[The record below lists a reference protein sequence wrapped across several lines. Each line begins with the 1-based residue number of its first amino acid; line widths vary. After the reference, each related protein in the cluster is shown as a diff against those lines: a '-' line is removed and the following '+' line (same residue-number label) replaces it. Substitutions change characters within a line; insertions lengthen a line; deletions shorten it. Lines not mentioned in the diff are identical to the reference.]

1 MSVQEDIDRLHQFV
15 TELNQGN
22 MESVRNYMAA
32 DFFSYSPKPDE
43 PSARE
48 VFYELLFDL
57 KAAFPDLHVTLQDLH
72 SEGELLKG
80 QMTLNG
86 TKRGP
91 LWGTPAS
98 GVPVTWSIPVSFRSI
113 NGHYAVN
120 LEEVS
125 LPNLIG
131 TLVELDL
138 VNPPDQ
144 MDKPTKYPVVIP
156 EIILKVLFTGQV
168 ADKPCSHLDEIKV
181 IEPATRVCEECVAA
195 SDVWPALRMCLIC
208 GYVGCCD
215 TSKNKHMKQHYE
227 ATGHPLFRSIRLD
240 EGWVWCYEDDAFFS
254 KRLLEKYR

>member
-1 MSVQEDIDRLHQFV
+1 MSVQEDINRVQQFV

-22 MESVRNYMAA
+22 LESIRKYMAA
-32 DFFSYSPKPDE
+32 DFFTYSPKPDE

-48 VFYELLFDL
+48 VFYELLSDL
-57 KAAFPDLHVTLQDLH
+57 KVTFPDLHVTLQDLR
-72 SEGELLKG
+72 SEGDLLKG
-80 QMTLNG
+80 HLTLNG

-91 LWGTPAS
+91 LWGAPAS
-98 GVPVTWSIPVSFRSI
+98 GTQVTWTVPVSFRPIS
-113 NGHYAVN
+113 GRYAVN

-125 LPNLIG
+125 LPNLLG
-131 TLVELDL
+131 TLLELDL

-144 MDKPTKYPVVIP
+144 MDKPTQYPVVIP

-168 ADKPCSHLDEIKV
+168 ADKPCSHLDDIKV
-181 IEPATRVCEECVAA
+181 VEPAIRVCEECVAA
-195 SDVWPALRMCLIC
+195 GDIWPALRMCLIC

-215 TSKNKHMKQHYE
+215 TAKNKHMKQHYE

-240 EGWVWCYEDDAFFS
+240 EGWVWCYEDNAFFS

>member
-1 MSVQEDIDRLHQFV
+1 MSVQEDIDRVQQFV

-22 MESVRNYMAA
+22 LESVRKYVAA

-48 VFYELLFDL
+48 VFYELLSDL
-57 KAAFPDLHVTLQDLH
+57 KAAFPDLHVTLQDLR
-72 SEGELLKG
+72 SEGELPKG
-80 QMTLNG
+80 QLTLNG
-86 TKRGP
+86 TKQGP
-91 LWGTPAS
+91 LWGSPSS
-98 GVPVTWSIPVSFRSI
+98 GRQVTWTTAVSFRPI
-113 NGHYAVN
+113 NGQYAIN
-120 LEEVS
+120 LEEAS
-125 LPNLIG
+125 PPKLIG
-131 TLVELDL
+131 TLVQLDL

-156 EIILKVLFTGQV
+156 EILLKVLFTGQV

-181 IEPATRVCEECVAA
+181 IGPTTRVCEACVAA
-195 SDVWPALRMCLIC
+195 GDIWPALRMCLIC

-240 EGWVWCYEDDAFFS
+240 EGWIWCYEDNAFFS
-254 KRLLEKYR
+254 KRLLENYR